1 MIAEMEAERMIEELL
16 EALNENQGL
25 ISLIGLFLVIPFAIL
40 YESISKYLNR
50 NKDREELERLLLR
63 ELWVNINFVAQIEE
77 SYKKNLTDAD
87 LHIPHYPPRT
97 EILDNLIQLNLIDS
111 LEKRNKDCLLEIYSQ
126 LENLKREYYLWREKI
141 LSPILIENREIYRI
155 LSSTMISYID
165 PAMRNML
172 ELWIGIVS
180 RKGATSPIPQI
191 QKLNDIIVKE
201 IRSGKW
207 IATSYRASR
216 LINNKPIDMRD
227 FDVIMCW
234 ENDMKGVKTQKE
246 IIEIKGLILLHES
259 WR

>member
-1 MIAEMEAERMIEELL
+1 MIEEPLKLL
-16 EALNENQGL
+16 NDNQGL
-25 ISLIGLFLVIPFAIL
+25 ISLIGLFLIIPSAIL
-40 YESISKYLNR
+40 HDSIIKYLNR
-50 NKDREELERLLLR
+50 TKDREELERLLLH
-63 ELWVNINFVAQIEE
+63 ELWININFVAHIEE
-77 SYKKNLTDAD
+77 SYKKNLEDAN

-97 EILDNLIQLNLIDS
+97 EILNNLIQLDLVDS
-111 LEKRNKDCLLEIYSQ
+111 LEKRDKDCILEIYSQ
-126 LENLKREYYLWREKI
+126 LENLKREYYLWREK
-141 LSPILIENREIYRI
+141 LFSPILIENKEMYAL

-191 QKLNDIIVKE
+191 QKLNDIILGK

-216 LINNKPIDMRD
+216 LINNIPINMKD

-234 ENDMKGVKTQKE
+234 ENDMKDIKTHKE
-246 IIEIKGLILLHES
+246 IIEIRDLISLHES